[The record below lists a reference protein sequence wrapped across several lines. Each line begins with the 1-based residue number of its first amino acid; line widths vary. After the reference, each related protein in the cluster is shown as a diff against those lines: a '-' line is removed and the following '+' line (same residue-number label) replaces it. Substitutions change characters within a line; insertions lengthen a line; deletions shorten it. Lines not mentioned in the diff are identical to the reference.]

1 MTVAPGSPYDH
12 RVKVL
17 VVDDA
22 ALVRGRLVEML
33 REIAGVTAVFE
44 ADRIAGAVDVLHAR
58 APEVVLL
65 DLHLRDHSGMGFAR
79 LVRVER
85 PGVLLIVMT
94 SEPTAPAMRLCRKLG
109 IDHFFDKSRDFED
122 VLRLVAEAVAPT
134 RTLET
139 SDG

>member
-1 MTVAPGSPYDH
+1 M
-12 RVKVL
+12 L

-22 ALVRGRLVEML
+22 ALVRIRLVEML

-44 ADRIAGAVDVLHAR
+44 ADRIAAAMEALHAW
-58 APEVVLL
+58 APEIVVL
-65 DLHLRDHSGMGFAR
+65 DLHLHGCSGLGFAR

-85 PGVLLIVMT
+85 PSVLLIAMT
-94 SEPTAPAMRLCRKLG
+94 SEPTAPLVRLCRSLG
-109 IDHFFDKSRDFED
+109 IDHFFDKTRDFED
-122 VLRLVAEAVAPT
+122 LLRLVSEAVTPT